1 MGTEWTKTFGDMIE
15 KQKPSGRNICQLCKE
30 QKRLPFS
37 GRDFFCKVRECQSR
51 WSSEELLEISPV
63 KYKIGTKEGEDVPD
77 MFRK

>member
-1 MGTEWTKTFGDMIE
+1 MKGMRFCTMGTEWTKTFGNMIE
-15 KQKPSGRNICQLCKE
+15 E

-37 GRDFFCKVRECQSR
+37 DRDFFCKVRECQSR

-63 KYKIGTKEGEDVPD
+63 KYKIGMKEGEDVPD